1 MAILKNLWL
10 RGGSQ
15 KLAGAVLYTRK
26 GETIA
31 RELAA
36 SVSNPRTT
44 AQMSQ
49 RVKLANVVNF
59 YRISAGWMR
68 GAFENKTEKQTDY
81 NAFVSANL
89 TGSQVYLTK
98 QQANVGAAVIAPY
111 RIAQGTL
118 NPINWTNVDTEL
130 PTSDLYVGNLEL
142 SAATTV
148 GELSQALIA
157 NNALAAGMQ
166 LSLIQYIQQTDDNGT
181 PYAVCRAYEMII
193 NPTSN
198 QLVNAY
204 IPTAL
209 LVKSAGANASLA
221 VNTANFTGGF
231 ALLLSRTEGAVIK
244 VTTASVILTS
254 DNTYYAS
261 YTTDAAKQ
269 SAINSYGEGNDIFLS
284 SAIAGQMG
292 GSYATNANVLSIVI
306 GGQTILNGGTW
317 PELIEDGTPI
327 SVRFSAQVTPAEGD
341 RILLRQNLNVY
352 NFSFPVT
359 STAGTATTTVQYA
372 HTGDVEIERPTTQ
385 TRVITLEITAGGK
398 QYTFTAYQLPTDTG
412 DGGGS
417 GEGISG

>member
-89 TGSQVYLTK
+89 TGSLVYLTK

-130 PTSDLYVGNLEL
+130 PTSDLYIGNLDL
-142 SAATTV
+142 SATTTV
-148 GELSQALIA
+148 GELSQALMDK
-157 NNALAAGMQ
+157 NALEAGMQ
-166 LSLIQYIQQTDDNGT
+166 LSLIQYIQQADDSGT

-198 QLVNAY
+198 QLVSAY
-204 IPTAL
+204 IPTTI
-209 LVKSAGANASLA
+209 LVKSAGANAALA

-231 ALLLSRTEGAVIK
+231 ALLLSRTEGAAIK

-269 SAINSYGEGNDIFLS
+269 NAITSYGEGNDIFLS
-284 SAIAGQMG
+284 SAVAEQMG
-292 GSYATNANVLSIVI
+292 GSYATNANVLAVVI
-306 GGQTILNGGTW
+306 NGQTILNGSQW
-317 PELIEDGTPI
+317 PESITDG
-327 SVRFSAQVTPAEGD
+327 SSVYVRFSAPITPAAGD
-341 RILLRQNLNVY
+341 KFIFRQNLNV
-352 NFSFPVT
+352 NTFTFPIA
-359 STAGTATTTVQYA
+359 STAGVATTLVEYN
-372 HTGDVEIERPTTQ
+372 HDGDVIVNRPTTN
-385 TRVITLEITAGGK
+385 TRIITLEITAGGQ
-398 QYTFTAYQLPTDTG
+398 QYTFTATQLPTDTG
-412 DGGGS
+412 DGGSS
-417 GEGISG
+417 GGGLS